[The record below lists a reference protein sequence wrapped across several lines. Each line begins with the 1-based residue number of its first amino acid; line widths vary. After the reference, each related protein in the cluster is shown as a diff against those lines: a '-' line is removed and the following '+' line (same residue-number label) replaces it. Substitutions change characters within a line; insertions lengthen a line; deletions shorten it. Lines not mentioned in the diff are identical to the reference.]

1 MADRLKL
8 EEKEMMKQLQKIPS
22 NQLDKLFHEAHTKV
36 FRKFDCLTC
45 ANCCKTT
52 GPRFTST
59 DIQRLAK
66 LFKLKT
72 AQFIDAYLRLD
83 EDGDYVLQKLPCAF
97 LLDDNKCFIYDQ
109 RPLACK
115 EYPHTNRVN
124 MKQILKLTVKNTEI
138 CPAVEEIV
146 SQIIVKK

>member
-1 MADRLKL
+1 MPDRVKV
-8 EEKEMMKQLQKIPS
+8 EEKETIKLLQKIPS
-22 NQLDKLFHEAHTKV
+22 NQLDKLFHDAHTSV
-36 FRKFDCLTC
+36 FSNFNCLTC

-52 GPRFTST
+52 GPRFTTT

-72 AQFIDAYLRLD
+72 AQFIDTYLRLD

-97 LLDDNKCFIYDQ
+97 LLDDNTCFIYNE
-109 RPLACK
+109 RPLACR

-124 MKQILKLTVKNTEI
+124 MKQILGLTVKNIQI
-138 CPAVEEIV
+138 CPAVNEIV
-146 SQIIVKK
+146 NKLIVKK